1 MDENRKN
8 DVIVL
13 DFGIV
18 EDQSQNI
25 IKVIGVGGGGQNAV
39 RNMYDEGIEGVTF
52 AVCNTDSA
60 ALSKSPV
67 PVKLQLGTVGLGA
80 GANPDVGRKEAESNI
95 EDIERLLDDGTKM
108 VFVTAGMGGGTGTGA
123 APVVAKVAKDRGI
136 LTIGVVTIPFYFE
149 QKRKIV
155 KALRGV
161 DELRKHVDAMLIVN
175 NERICDIYSDTQV
188 TLQEALKRADDILKN
203 AVKGISELITIS
215 TDGGINLDFRDVET
229 TMRNGGGAI
238 MAIGRA
244 SGERRVERAI
254 IDALDS
260 PLLYGND
267 IGKAKRILFNI
278 YASEKAPFFVPELS
292 EIAEFFDQLDPN
304 IDVIWGTAVDNTL
317 DDDAKVIIL
326 AADMDDDIQEQSSRS
341 EYKQDDN
348 AYYES
353 LIPKLY
359 KPFRRNKPEPEE
371 KPEEKKKA
379 ETENTDKENN
389 GQIAATSTIERD
401 DELQQEDNYPDS
413 DENILHSGENGQY
426 TGQNTLNTGQ
436 NTLHT
441 GESEGVETKSAPDPQ
456 KETEKPHKPAS
467 MVERWKRWLER
478 KITEVVEDEE

>member
-1 MDENRKN
+1 MHTTAARPM
-8 DVIVL
+8 I
-13 DFGIV
+13 DFGPV
-18 EDQSQNI
+18 EDMSQNI

-67 PVKLQLGTVGLGA
+67 PVKIQFGTGLGA
-80 GANPDVGRKEAESNI
+80 GAKPEIGRKEAESSI
-95 EDIERLLDDGTKM
+95 KDIERLLDDGTKM

-136 LTIGVVTIPFYFE
+136 LTVGVVTIPFYFE

-161 DELRKHVDAMLIVN
+161 DELRKQVDAILIVN
-175 NERICDIYSDTQV
+175 NERICDIYNDTKV
-188 TLQEALKRADDILKN
+188 TLKEAFKGADNILKD

-215 TDGGINLDFRDVET
+215 SDGSINLDFRDVET

-260 PLLYGND
+260 PLLFGND

-278 YASEKAPFFVPELS
+278 YASPEHPFFVPELS
-292 EIAEFFDQLDPN
+292 EISEFFDQLDPN
-304 IDVIWGTAVDNTL
+304 IDVIWGTAEDESL
-317 DDDAKVIIL
+317 GEDAKVIIL
-326 AADMDDDIQEQSSRS
+326 ATDMDNGFDDEVEHGIINTH
-341 EYKQDDN
+341 DDS
-348 AYYES
+348 YYAS
-353 LIPKLY
+353 LIAKLY
-359 KPFRRNKPEPEE
+359 KPYKGAEKSKESMEKSVENEVTPVIVVEVPPSPEPA
-371 KPEEKKKA
+371 KNVA
-379 ETENTDKENN
+379 DV
-389 GQIAATSTIERD
+389 
-401 DELQQEDNYPDS
+401 
-413 DENILHSGENGQY
+413 
-426 TGQNTLNTGQ
+426 
-436 NTLHT
+436 
-441 GESEGVETKSAPDPQ
+441 GESVTETGDSADQVKEPVPDDKPQ
-456 KETEKPHKPAS
+456 S

-478 KITEVVEDEE
+478 KITNVMEDPDE